1 MQTINES
8 TFQNRMHELET
19 RITRLREQVKFNKGQ
34 LDEAKEKQIRAL
46 EDQYKLL
53 KAELEKKE
61 VSARMAYSTLSSSA
75 KKAWDELW
83 TGVERAYHNLH

>member
-19 RITRLREQVKFNKGQ
+19 RISRLRDQAKLSQGD
-34 LDEAKEKQIRAL
+34 LDEAKEKQIQAL

-53 KAELEKKE
+53 KAELEKKQI
-61 VSARMAYSTLSSSA
+61 SAKMAYSNLSNST

-83 TGVERAYHNLH
+83 TGVDRAFHNLH